1 MNIYCLSTINRVI
14 LLFISQE
21 CHEIK
26 RNRAKPLALRG
37 IVHSYTRLVDF
48 MLKSDKTRVIGVTS
62 TNSALLSDIFRYFRL
77 YVREKRLLFVEPL
90 DIKEVPSLS

>member
-1 MNIYCLSTINRVI
+1 MTTAANCRFDTMVVHASIIAKLMNQELSCIVI
-14 LLFISQE
+14 
-21 CHEIK
+21 H
-26 RNRAKPLALRG
+26 
-37 IVHSYTRLVDF
+37 DW
-48 MLKSDKTRVIGVTS
+48 DKTRVIGVTS